1 MTLSTDAVSLP
12 SDPSWVADGR
22 PVTPHRSAVRRSRTL
37 RGSSPCEWDIRSP
50 SRPVLS
56 VPRGIVSPMT
66 TIDQVTW
73 LDVPVHG
80 PFDLTASARFLEGF
94 APAARAD
101 AASRPGELRLAF
113 PVAPSWRPVGVL
125 VKQPTPHGPVRMAV
139 RGEPSDVD
147 HAVTAARRILS
158 LDVDATDFVTVGA
171 RDPVAGELQARYP
184 GLRPVAFHSPYE
196 AACFVIIGHR
206 IRMTQAATIK
216 RNLAIELG
224 RSVDVHGVVLPVF
237 PSPAVLRAVPQVP
250 MVSELKSDRLKA
262 VAEAAEAGRLDASE
276 LRSLPVPEALARL
289 KTLPGIG
296 DFSAELVLLR
306 GAAHPDGFP
315 EAETRLHDEMRR
327 VYPVGTKAELREVAE
342 EWRPFRTWV
351 SLLLRVQREDRNET

>member
-1 MTLSTDAVSLP
+1 
-12 SDPSWVADGR
+12 
-22 PVTPHRSAVRRSRTL
+22 
-37 RGSSPCEWDIRSP
+37 
-50 SRPVLS
+50 
-56 VPRGIVSPMT
+56 MT

-73 LDVPVHG
+73 LDVPVNG

-101 AASRPGELRLAF
+101 AASLPGELRLAF

-125 VKQPTPHGPVRMAV
+125 VRQPMPNGQVRMAV
-139 RGEPSDVD
+139 QGDPSDVD
-147 HAVTAARRILS
+147 TAVAAARRILS
-158 LDVDATDFVTVGA
+158 LDVDGTGFAAVGA
-171 RDPVAGELQARYP
+171 RDPVVGELQARYP

-196 AACFVIIGHR
+196 AACFAVIGHR

-216 RNLAIELG
+216 RKLALELG
-224 RSVDVHGVVLPVF
+224 SSMDVHGVVLPTF
-237 PSPAVLRAVPQVP
+237 PPPAVLRAQPRIP
-250 MVSELKSDRLKA
+250 MVSEVKSDRLKA
-262 VAEAAEAGRLDASE
+262 IADAAESGRLDAAE
-276 LRSLPVPEALARL
+276 LCSVPVVEALARL

-315 EAETRLHDEMRR
+315 DAETRLHEEMRR
-327 VYPVGTKAELREVAE
+327 SYPATTKAELREVAD

-351 SLLLRVQREDRNET
+351 SLLLRVAREERAD